1 MDRGAWWAT
10 VHGTAKESDMTKHSC
25 TYTWSWETAVYI
37 LIWFH
42 TSHRQKRMLFLGS
55 MHTMIYFFCFWFFF
69 FPHRLFERKQNKMLN
84 SFEKPRKSPA
94 GMLVHLFSP
103 HIGPETPWC
112 SASCRHKG
120 FEQIACSK
128 LQPQR
133 QPQNFIILLG
143 NYFPHIC
150 FDDDRPFSILL
161 FLLLRRIEM

>member
-1 MDRGAWWAT
+1 MDGGAWWAT
-10 VHGTAKESDMTKHSC
+10 VHGTAKNQ
-25 TYTWSWETAVYI
+25 TWLSTRALTREAEKLPRT
-37 LIWFH
+37 
-42 TSHRQKRMLFLGS
+42 
-55 MHTMIYFFCFWFFF
+55 FWSGFIQAIDRKGCSSRDQCRLWSIVSVVFFF
-69 FPHRLFERKQNKMLN
+69 FSLHRLFERKQNKMLN

-94 GMLVHLFSP
+94 GMLVHLFFP

-120 FEQIACSK
+120 FEQIAHSK
-128 LQPQR
+128 LQLQR
-133 QPQNFIILLG
+133 QPQNFIFSLG

>member
-1 MDRGAWWAT
+1 MGLQKNQTWLSTRALTREAEKLPRTFWSGFIQVIDRKGCSSW
-10 VHGTAKESDMTKHSC
+10 DQC
-25 TYTWSWETAVYI
+25 RLWSSVSV
-37 LIWFH
+37 LV
-42 TSHRQKRMLFLGS
+42 
-55 MHTMIYFFCFWFFF
+55 FFF